1 MARLA
6 RAFLRPY
13 NEPIQIQHKRL
24 KLMVKNMITG
34 SKGGS
39 SKTHTPK
46 ELEDNLIS
54 INKIKILLAVS
65 DGECDPNFS
74 LKNLYLD
81 DVVVQNEDGTFNYEN
96 VKAEFRPG
104 TQDQDYIQGFTD
116 TASEVT
122 VARDLTTKTP
132 FSISVTNKNLSAIRI
147 KILMPRGV
155 TSEDDGDLVGVR
167 VEYAVDMAV
176 DGGSF
181 KQVLSDV
188 IDGKTTSGYDR
199 SRRIDLPTF
208 NQQVILRVRRVT
220 PDSTTAKVTDLIRLQ
235 SYAEVVD
242 AKFRYP
248 LTGLVYVEFDSELFP
263 NQIPRIATKKRWKLI
278 NVPSNYDPVART
290 YSGSWNGT
298 FKKAW
303 SNNPAWVLYDIITSQ
318 RYGLD
323 QRELGVPI
331 DKWSLY
337 DVGRYCDQ
345 MVPDGKGGQEPRY
358 LCDVVIQSQVEAF
371 QLVTDICSIF
381 RGMTFWNGESLSIV
395 VDKPRDPSYI
405 FTNDNVVNGEF
416 SYTFASEKS
425 MYTSCNV
432 TFDDEQNM
440 YQQDVEPVFD
450 TEAAL
455 RFGHNPTS
463 ITAIGC
469 TRRSEANRRGRW
481 ILKTNLRSTT
491 VNFATG
497 LEGMFPTIG
506 DVVAISDNFW
516 SSNLTLNLSGRVMEV
531 SGLQVF
537 VPFKV
542 DARAGDFI
550 MINKPDGSPVKR
562 TISRVSGDGKTLEL
576 NVGFGF
582 DVKPDAV
589 FAIERTDIALQ
600 KYVVTEI
607 TKGDGDEEFTY
618 RVTAVQYDPNKYD
631 EIDYGVNI
639 DDRPTSIVDPDR
651 LQAPKNVRLSSYSRV
666 IQGVSIETM
675 HVSWDKVEYA
685 SMYEMQWRKGNGN
698 WHNTPQTAN
707 KETEVEGI
715 YAGTYSVRVRA
726 VSAGGSA
733 SPWSAIVNATLTG
746 KVGEP
751 GAPINLTASNDEVF
765 GIRVKW
771 GMPEGTEDTAYIE
784 LQQSETGKAESATL
798 LSLVPYPQREYW
810 HSILPAGYTNY
821 YRVRSVDKIG
831 NVSAWTNFVKGQ
843 SSIDLDDIVGDIL
856 DDILKSEGLKDLI
869 EGAIDQSE
877 KIKDAV
883 ESAKDSANK
892 IKNQAQAIIENAL
905 ATDTNLRWTRVEN
918 GKRKAEIG
926 ESFEMIAT
934 ETEARIEAIKK
945 LRTEF
950 DTGITAEITKV
961 TKLISD
967 ETKARATQVSEL
979 KTEFT
984 TEIGKTN
991 AKVQKAQDAV
1001 TTESEARAQAVQN
1014 LDAKLTKQINDAKV
1028 ALNANISRVEQA
1040 VTDEAGARAEA
1051 VESLKAQ
1058 YKKDIGEAI
1067 KGAKTEFNASIDK
1080 VNQAITS
1087 EEEARAQAV
1096 TSLDAKLT
1104 KQIGDA
1110 KTALGASIDRVD
1122 RAVTTE
1128 QQARAEA
1135 ISGLDAKMTKLVGDT
1150 KTEINANVSRVDK
1163 AVASE
1168 AEARAKADTALS
1180 TRIGDTQAALTQ
1192 KMDSW
1197 VNAEQSGVMYGVNLG
1212 LKYKGKEYKAGM
1224 NLMLVGEGDNAKSQ
1238 VLFSADRFAIIPSLS
1253 RGDLKTLPFVVEN
1266 NQVFMQST
1274 LIKDGTITNAKIGNE
1289 IRSNNFVD
1297 GSQGWRI
1304 GKDGSSQFNNVIVR
1318 GAVYAN
1324 DGYFNGTVYANRI
1337 EGDVMIAESETIPF
1351 KTYDSVPG
1359 GDYEIFRINGENF
1372 DRQIDTN
1379 LIVWCSCAQRN
1390 YFRLIVQT
1398 PGRGDVE
1405 YYYLDTGNDGGG
1417 RAFALRGFFI
1427 PAAGRGQQNRIIVR
1441 VQESRKS
1448 TIKTYT
1454 PWVEREM
1461 GQKYN
1466 DVHNSTINNRNF
1478 IREKT
1483 YIAAYRA
1490 GRRIIA

>member
-1 MARLA
+1 M
-6 RAFLRPY
+6 
-13 NEPIQIQHKRL
+13 I
-24 KLMVKNMITG
+24 KNVITG

-39 SKTHTPK
+39 SKPKKPK
-46 ELEDNLIS
+46 EMEDNLIS
-54 INKIKILLAVS
+54 INKIKVLLAVS

-81 DVVVQNEDGTFNYEN
+81 DVVVQNEDGTFNYEG
-96 VKAEFRPG
+96 VTAEFRPG
-104 TQDQDYIQGFTD
+104 TQDQPYIQGFTD
-116 TASEVT
+116 TSSEIT

-132 FSISVTNKNLSAIRI
+132 YSISVTNKNLSAIRI
-147 KILMPRGV
+147 RVLMPRGV

-181 KQVLSDV
+181 NQVMSDV
-188 IDGKTTSGYDR
+188 IEGKTTSGYDR
-199 SRRIDLPTF
+199 SRRIDLPSF
-208 NQQVILRVRRVT
+208 NSQVILRVRRVT
-220 PDSTTAKVTDLIRLQ
+220 PDSNSAKVADAIKLQ
-235 SYAEVVD
+235 SYAEVID

-263 NQIPRIATKKRWKLI
+263 NQIPNISTKKRWKLI
-278 NVPSNYDPVART
+278 NIPSNYDPIART
-290 YSGSWNGT
+290 YSGNWNGT

-303 SNNPAWVLYDIITSQ
+303 SNNPAWVLYDLITNQ

-323 QRELGVPI
+323 QRELGIPL
-331 DKWSLY
+331 DKWALY
-337 DVGRYCDQ
+337 DAGRYCDQ
-345 MVPDGKGGQEPRY
+345 MVPDGKGGTEPRY
-358 LCDVVIQSQVEAF
+358 LCDVVIQSQVEAY

-395 VDKPRDPSYI
+395 VDKPREPSYI

-432 TFDDEQNM
+432 TFDDEQNL

-497 LEGMFPTIG
+497 LEGMIPTIG

-516 SSNLTLNLSGRVMEV
+516 SSNLALNLSGRVMEV

-537 VPFKV
+537 LPFKV

-550 MINKPDGSPVKR
+550 MINKPDGKPVKR
-562 TISRVSGDGKTLEL
+562 TISRVSADGKTIEL

-600 KYVVTEI
+600 QYVVTQI

-618 RVTAVQYDPNKYD
+618 SITAVQYDPNKYD
-631 EIDYGVNI
+631 AIDYGVNV

-651 LQAPKNVRLSSYSRV
+651 LAAPKNVRVTSYSRV
-666 IQGVSIETM
+666 LQGVSVETM
-675 HVSWDKVEYA
+675 HVSWDKVPYA

-707 KETEVEGI
+707 KEIEVEGI
-715 YAGTYSVRVRA
+715 YAGNYAVRVRS
-726 VSAGGSA
+726 VSASGSSSGWSNIVTA
-733 SPWSAIVNATLTG
+733 SLTG

-771 GMPEGTEDTAYIE
+771 GMPAGTEDTAYIE
-784 LQQSETGKAESATL
+784 LQQSETGNEDSATL
-798 LSLVPYPQREYW
+798 LTLVPYPQSEYW
-810 HSILPAGYTNY
+810 HSILPAGYVNH
-821 YRVRSVDKIG
+821 YRIRSVDRIG
-831 NVSAWTNFVKGQ
+831 NVSAWTNFVRGQ
-843 SSIDLDDIVGDIL
+843 SSIDLDEITGDIL
-856 DDILKSEGLKDLI
+856 DDILESEGLKDLI
-869 EGAIDQSE
+869 EGSIEQSD
-877 KIKDAV
+877 KIQDAVNTAKDA
-883 ESAKDSANK
+883 ANK
-892 IKNQAQAIIENAL
+892 IKNQAQAVIENAL
-905 ATDTNLRWTRVEN
+905 ATDVNLRWNRVQN

-926 ESFEMIAT
+926 QTVEMVAD
-934 ETEARIEAIKK
+934 EKQARIDAIAK

-950 DTGITAEITKV
+950 DKGITAEITKV
-961 TKLISD
+961 IQLISD
-967 ETKARATQVSEL
+967 ESQTRATQVQEL
-979 KTEFT
+979 RTEFT

-991 AKVQKAQDAV
+991 ASVQRAEEAI
-1001 TTESEARAQAVQN
+1001 TNESEARAQAITN
-1014 LDAKLTKQINDAKV
+1014 LDAKLTKVINDAKV
-1028 ALNANISRVEQA
+1028 ELNANIQRVDQA
-1040 VTDEAGARAEA
+1040 VTDEAGARAQA
-1051 VESLKAQ
+1051 IESLKAEF
-1058 YKKDIGEAI
+1058 KKTID
-1067 KGAKTEFNASIDK
+1067 GAKKELTASIDR
-1080 VNQAITS
+1080 VDQAVTDES
-1087 EEEARAQAV
+1087 EARAQAV
-1096 TSLDAKLT
+1096 QSLDAKL
-1104 KQIGDA
+1104 
-1110 KTALGASIDRVD
+1110 
-1122 RAVTTE
+1122 
-1128 QQARAEA
+1128 
-1135 ISGLDAKMTKLVGDT
+1135 TKLVGDT
-1150 KTEINANVSRVDK
+1150 KTEVNASINRVDQ
-1163 AVASE
+1163 AVANE
-1168 AEARAKADTALS
+1168 AEARANADTALS
-1180 TRIGDTQAALTQ
+1180 TQIGETKAALTQ
-1192 KMDSW
+1192 KLDSW
-1197 VNAEQSGVMYGVNLG
+1197 VTAENAGVMYGVNLG

-1238 VLFSADRFAIIPSLS
+1238 FLFSADRFAIIPSLE
-1253 RGDLKTLPFVVEN
+1253 RGDLKTMPFVVEN
-1266 NQVFMQST
+1266 NQVFMQSA
-1274 LIKDGTITNAKIGNE
+1274 LIKDGTITNAKIGDF
-1289 IRSNNFVD
+1289 IKSNNWD
-1297 GSQGWRI
+1297 GNNGWYI
-1304 GKDGSSQFNNVIVR
+1304 GKDGWSSFLNVTVR
-1318 GAVYAN
+1318 GTIYGN

-1351 KTYDSVPG
+1351 RNYDSVPK

-1379 LIVWCSCAQRN
+1379 LIVWCSCSQRN

-1398 PGRGDVE
+1398 PGKGDVE
-1405 YYYLDTGNDGGG
+1405 YYYLDTGNEGGG

-1427 PAAGRGQQNRIIVR
+1427 PAAGKGQQNRIIVR
-1441 VQESRKS
+1441 VQESRGS

-1466 DVHNSTINNRNF
+1466 DVTNSSINNRNF
-1478 IREKT
+1478 IREKS

>member
-1 MARLA
+1 
-6 RAFLRPY
+6 
-13 NEPIQIQHKRL
+13 
-24 KLMVKNMITG
+24 MVKNVITG

-39 SKTHTPK
+39 SKPKKPK
-46 ELEDNLIS
+46 EMEDNLIS
-54 INKIKILLAVS
+54 INKIKVLLAVS

-81 DVVVQNEDGTFNYEN
+81 DVVVQNEDGTFNYEG
-96 VKAEFRPG
+96 VTAEFRPG
-104 TQDQDYIQGFTD
+104 TQDQPYIQGFTD
-116 TASEVT
+116 TSSEIT

-132 FSISVTNKNLSAIRI
+132 YSISVTNKNLSAIRI
-147 KILMPRGV
+147 RVLMPRGV

-181 KQVLSDV
+181 NQVMSDV
-188 IDGKTTSGYDR
+188 IEGKTTSGYDR
-199 SRRIDLPTF
+199 SRRIDLPSF
-208 NQQVILRVRRVT
+208 NSQVILRVRRVT
-220 PDSTTAKVTDLIRLQ
+220 PDSNSAKVTDAIKLQ
-235 SYAEVVD
+235 SYAEVID

-263 NQIPRIATKKRWKLI
+263 NQIPNISTKKRWKLI
-278 NVPSNYDPVART
+278 NIPSNYDPIART
-290 YSGSWNGT
+290 YSGNWNGT

-303 SNNPAWVLYDIITSQ
+303 SNNPAWVLYDLITNQ

-323 QRELGVPI
+323 QRELGIPL
-331 DKWSLY
+331 DKWALY
-337 DVGRYCDQ
+337 DAGRYCDQ
-345 MVPDGKGGQEPRY
+345 MVPDGKGGTEPRY
-358 LCDVVIQSQVEAF
+358 LCDVVIQSQVEAY

-395 VDKPRDPSYI
+395 VDKPREPSYI

-432 TFDDEQNM
+432 TFDDEQNL

-497 LEGMFPTIG
+497 LEGMIPTIG

-516 SSNLTLNLSGRVMEV
+516 SSNLALNLSGRVMEV

-537 VPFKV
+537 LPFKV

-550 MINKPDGSPVKR
+550 MINKPDGKPVKR
-562 TISRVSGDGKTLEL
+562 TISRVSADGKTIEL

-600 KYVVTEI
+600 QYVVTQI

-618 RVTAVQYDPNKYD
+618 SITAVQYDPNKYD
-631 EIDYGVNI
+631 AIDYGVNV

-651 LQAPKNVRLSSYSRV
+651 LAAPKNVKLSSYSRV
-666 IQGVSIETM
+666 LQGVSVETM
-675 HVSWDKVEYA
+675 HVSWDKVPYA

-707 KETEVEGI
+707 KEIEVEGI
-715 YAGTYSVRVRA
+715 YAGNYAVRVRS
-726 VSAGGSA
+726 VSASGSSSGWSKIVTA
-733 SPWSAIVNATLTG
+733 SLTG

-751 GAPINLTASNDEVF
+751 GAPINLTASTDEVF

-771 GMPEGTEDTAYIE
+771 GMPAGTEDTAYIE
-784 LQQSETGKAESATL
+784 LQQSETGSEEAATL
-798 LSLVPYPQREYW
+798 LTLVPYPQNEYW
-810 HSILPAGYTNY
+810 HSILPAGYVNH
-821 YRVRSVDKIG
+821 YRIRSVDRIG
-831 NVSAWTNFVKGQ
+831 NVSAWTNFVRGQ
-843 SSIDLDDIVGDIL
+843 SSIDLDKITGAIL
-856 DDILKSEGLKDLI
+856 DDILESEGLKDLI
-869 EGAIDQSE
+869 EGSIEQSD
-877 KIKDAV
+877 KIQDAVNTAKDA
-883 ESAKDSANK
+883 ANK
-892 IKNQAQAIIENAL
+892 IKNQAQAVIENAL
-905 ATDTNLRWTRVEN
+905 ATDVNLRWNRVQN

-926 ESFEMIAT
+926 QTVEMVAD
-934 ETEARIEAIKK
+934 ETQARIDAIAK

-950 DTGITAEITKV
+950 DKGITAEITKV
-961 TKLISD
+961 IQLISD
-967 ETKARATQVSEL
+967 ESQTRATQVQEL
-979 KTEFT
+979 RTEFT

-991 AKVQKAQDAV
+991 ASVQRAEEAI
-1001 TTESEARAQAVQN
+1001 TNESEARAQAITN
-1014 LDAKLTKQINDAKV
+1014 LDAKLTKVINDAKIE
-1028 ALNANISRVEQA
+1028 LNANIQRVDQA
-1040 VTDEAGARAEA
+1040 VTDEAGARAQA
-1051 VESLKAQ
+1051 IESLKAEF
-1058 YKKDIGEAI
+1058 KKTID
-1067 KGAKTEFNASIDK
+1067 GAKKELTASIDR
-1080 VNQAITS
+1080 VDQAVTDES
-1087 EEEARAQAV
+1087 EARAQAV
-1096 TSLDAKLT
+1096 QSLDAKL
-1104 KQIGDA
+1104 
-1110 KTALGASIDRVD
+1110 
-1122 RAVTTE
+1122 
-1128 QQARAEA
+1128 
-1135 ISGLDAKMTKLVGDT
+1135 TKLVGDT
-1150 KTEINANVSRVDK
+1150 KTEVNASINRVDQ
-1163 AVASE
+1163 AVANE
-1168 AEARAKADTALS
+1168 AEARANADTALS
-1180 TRIGDTQAALTQ
+1180 TQIGETKAALTQ
-1192 KMDSW
+1192 KLDSW
-1197 VNAEQSGVMYGVNLG
+1197 VTAENAGVMYGVNLG

-1224 NLMLVGEGDNAKSQ
+1224 NLMLVGEGNNAKSQ
-1238 VLFSADRFAIIPSLS
+1238 FLFSADRFAIIPSLE

-1266 NQVFMQST
+1266 NQVFMQSA
-1274 LIKDGTITNAKIGNE
+1274 LIKDGTITNAKIGSF
-1289 IRSNNFVD
+1289 IQSNNWD
-1297 GSQGWRI
+1297 GNNGWYI
-1304 GKDGSSQFNNVIVR
+1304 GKDGWSSFLNVTVR
-1318 GAVYAN
+1318 GTIYGN

-1351 KTYDSVPG
+1351 RSYDSVPR

-1379 LIVWCSCAQRN
+1379 LIVWCSCSQRN

-1398 PGRGDVE
+1398 PGKGEVE
-1405 YYYLDTGNDGGG
+1405 YYYLDTGNEGGG
-1417 RAFALRGFFI
+1417 RAFALRGFYI

-1441 VQESRKS
+1441 VQESRSS

-1466 DVHNSTINNRNF
+1466 DVANSTINNRNF
-1478 IREKT
+1478 IREKS

>member
-1 MARLA
+1 MA
-6 RAFLRPY
+6 
-13 NEPIQIQHKRL
+13 
-24 KLMVKNMITG
+24 KNVITG

-39 SKTHTPK
+39 SKPKKPK
-46 ELEDNLIS
+46 EMEDNLIS
-54 INKIKILLAVS
+54 INKIKVLLAVS

-81 DVVVQNEDGTFNYEN
+81 DVVVQNEDGTFNYEG
-96 VKAEFRPG
+96 VTAEFRPG
-104 TQDQDYIQGFTD
+104 TQDQPYIQGFTD
-116 TASEVT
+116 TSSEIT

-132 FSISVTNKNLSAIRI
+132 YSISVTNKNLSAIRI
-147 KILMPRGV
+147 RVLMPRGV

-181 KQVLSDV
+181 NQVMSDV
-188 IDGKTTSGYDR
+188 IEGKTTSGYDR
-199 SRRIDLPTF
+199 SRRIDLPSF
-208 NQQVILRVRRVT
+208 NSQVILRVRRVT
-220 PDSTTAKVTDLIRLQ
+220 PDSNSAKVTDAIKLQ
-235 SYAEVVD
+235 SYAEVID

-263 NQIPRIATKKRWKLI
+263 NQIPNISTKKRWKLI
-278 NVPSNYDPVART
+278 NIPSNYDPIART
-290 YSGSWNGT
+290 YSGNWNGT

-303 SNNPAWVLYDIITSQ
+303 SNNPAWVLYDLITNQ

-323 QRELGVPI
+323 QRELGIPL
-331 DKWSLY
+331 DKWALY
-337 DVGRYCDQ
+337 DAGRYCDQ
-345 MVPDGKGGQEPRY
+345 MVPDGKGGTEPRY
-358 LCDVVIQSQVEAF
+358 LCDVVIQSQVEAY

-395 VDKPRDPSYI
+395 VDKPREPSYI

-432 TFDDEQNM
+432 TFDDEQNL

-497 LEGMFPTIG
+497 LEGMIPTIG

-516 SSNLTLNLSGRVMEV
+516 SSNLALNLSGRVMEV

-537 VPFKV
+537 LPFKV

-550 MINKPDGSPVKR
+550 MINKPDGKPVKR
-562 TISRVSGDGKTLEL
+562 TISRVSADGKTIEL

-600 KYVVTEI
+600 QYVVTQI

-618 RVTAVQYDPNKYD
+618 SITAVQYDPNKYD
-631 EIDYGVNI
+631 AIDYGVNV

-651 LQAPKNVRLSSYSRV
+651 LAAPKNVKVTSYSRV
-666 IQGVSIETM
+666 LQGVSVETM
-675 HVSWDKVEYA
+675 HVSWDKVPYA
-685 SMYEMQWRKGNGN
+685 SAYEMQWRKGNGN

-707 KETEVEGI
+707 KEIEVEGI
-715 YAGTYSVRVRA
+715 YAGNYAVRVRS
-726 VSAGGSA
+726 VSASGSSSGWSNIVTA
-733 SPWSAIVNATLTG
+733 SLTG

-751 GAPINLTASNDEVF
+751 GAPINLTASTDEVF

-771 GMPEGTEDTAYIE
+771 GMPAGTEDTAYIE
-784 LQQSETGKAESATL
+784 LQQSETGSEESATL
-798 LSLVPYPQREYW
+798 LTLVPYPQSEYW
-810 HSILPAGYTNY
+810 HSILPAGYVNH
-821 YRVRSVDKIG
+821 YRIRSVDRIG
-831 NVSAWTNFVKGQ
+831 NVSAWTNFVRGQ
-843 SSIDLDDIVGDIL
+843 SSIDLDEITGDIL
-856 DDILKSEGLKDLI
+856 DDILESEGLKDLI
-869 EGAIDQSE
+869 EGSIEQSD
-877 KIKDAV
+877 KIQDAVNTAKDA
-883 ESAKDSANK
+883 ANK
-892 IKNQAQAIIENAL
+892 IKNQAQAVIENAL
-905 ATDTNLRWTRVEN
+905 ATDVNLRWNRVQN

-926 ESFEMIAT
+926 QTAEMVAD
-934 ETEARIEAIKK
+934 EKQARIDAIAK

-950 DTGITAEITKV
+950 DKGITAEITKV
-961 TKLISD
+961 IRLISD
-967 ETKARATQVSEL
+967 ESQTRATQVQEL
-979 KTEFT
+979 RTEFT

-991 AKVQKAQDAV
+991 ASVQRAEEAI
-1001 TTESEARAQAVQN
+1001 TNESEARAQAITN
-1014 LDAKLTKQINDAKV
+1014 LDAKLTKVINDAKV
-1028 ALNANISRVEQA
+1028 ELNANIQRVDQA
-1040 VTDEAGARAEA
+1040 VTDEAGARAQA
-1051 VESLKAQ
+1051 IESLKAEF
-1058 YKKDIGEAI
+1058 KKTID
-1067 KGAKTEFNASIDK
+1067 GAKKELTASIDR
-1080 VNQAITS
+1080 VDQAVTDES
-1087 EEEARAQAV
+1087 EARAQAV
-1096 TSLDAKLT
+1096 QSLDAKL
-1104 KQIGDA
+1104 
-1110 KTALGASIDRVD
+1110 
-1122 RAVTTE
+1122 
-1128 QQARAEA
+1128 
-1135 ISGLDAKMTKLVGDT
+1135 TKLVGDT
-1150 KTEINANVSRVDK
+1150 KTEVNASINRVDQ
-1163 AVASE
+1163 AVANE
-1168 AEARAKADTALS
+1168 AEARANADTALS
-1180 TRIGDTQAALTQ
+1180 TQIGETKAALTQ
-1192 KMDSW
+1192 KLDSW
-1197 VNAEQSGVMYGVNLG
+1197 VTAENAGVMYGVNLG

-1224 NLMLVGEGDNAKSQ
+1224 NLMLVGEGNNAKSQ
-1238 VLFSADRFAIIPSLS
+1238 FLFSADRFAIIPSLE

-1266 NQVFMQST
+1266 NQVFMQSA
-1274 LIKDGTITNAKIGNE
+1274 LIKDGTITNAKIGDF
-1289 IRSNNFVD
+1289 IKSNNWD
-1297 GSQGWRI
+1297 GNNGWYI
-1304 GKDGSSQFNNVIVR
+1304 GKDGWSSFLNVTVR
-1318 GAVYAN
+1318 GTIYGN
-1324 DGYFNGTVYANRI
+1324 DGYFNGTVYASRI
-1337 EGDVMIAESETIPF
+1337 EGDVMIAESDTIPF
-1351 KTYDSVPG
+1351 RSYDSVPK
-1359 GDYEIFRINGENF
+1359 GDYEIFRINGEDF

-1379 LIVWCSCAQRN
+1379 LIVWCSCSQRN

-1398 PGRGDVE
+1398 PGKGDVE
-1405 YYYLDTGNDGGG
+1405 YYYLDTGNEGGG
-1417 RAFALRGFFI
+1417 RAFALRGFYI

-1441 VQESRKS
+1441 VQESRSS

-1466 DVHNSTINNRNF
+1466 DVTNSSINNRNF
-1478 IREKT
+1478 IREKS